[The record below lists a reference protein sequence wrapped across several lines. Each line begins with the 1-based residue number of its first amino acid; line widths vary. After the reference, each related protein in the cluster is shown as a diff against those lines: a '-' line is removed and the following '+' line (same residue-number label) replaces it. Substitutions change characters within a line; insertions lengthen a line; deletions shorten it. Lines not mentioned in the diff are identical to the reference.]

1 MIKSSISRTGAR
13 AAALALVLAA
23 SGPAITAYA
32 DDEYGTHRETL
43 IRQAAGNTTRAAPA
57 PKQVWSPYDQF
68 AVGENINFA
77 APGREALI
85 RKAADSGKASATAAS
100 GAARPE
106 NATLQ

>member
-13 AAALALVLAA
+13 AAALALVLVV

-43 IRQAAGNTTRAAPA
+43 IRQAGNTTRAAPA

-85 RKAADSGKASATAAS
+85 RKAAASGKASATAAS

-106 NATLQ
+106 NATLR